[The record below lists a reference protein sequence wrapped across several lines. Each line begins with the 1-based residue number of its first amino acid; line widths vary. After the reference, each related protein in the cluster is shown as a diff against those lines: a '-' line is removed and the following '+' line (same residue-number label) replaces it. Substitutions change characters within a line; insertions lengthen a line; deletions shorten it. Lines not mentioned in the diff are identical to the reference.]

1 MTGKDVARLALAVLF
16 GAAVALPIGMMLG
29 GEDSGTAPRSAGP
42 PSTGARAVYSPKV
55 LSDPYFLEEQRKGI
69 EALEQHCRDL
79 LAFYGVDHAEVERTW
94 PGRFLHDV
102 ELAWRTGHPPV
113 DEL

>member
-1 MTGKDVARLALAVLF
+1 MTSKDVARLALAVLF

-42 PSTGARAVYSPKV
+42 QSTGARAVYSPKV

-69 EALEQHCRDL
+69 EALEQHCRDSGAL
-79 LAFYGVDHAEVERTW
+79 CQEARQARLWLEEQSD
-94 PGRFLHDV
+94 
-102 ELAWRTGHPPV
+102 
-113 DEL
+113 